1 MHQRSARRSVLRAC
15 LVLSGA
21 ALMLA
26 GTLPAQ
32 STPETSSSRIGLLL
46 APLPGVTIAPT
57 ARVSGTGL
65 RLSFTASVT
74 GLPAVGRT
82 VLLQS
87 RKGTGLWKTV
97 ATTRWSGQGRINLS
111 YVPLA
116 AAAYQYRT
124 VIAAAKGLKAV
135 VGRAIP
141 FTVKP
146 TTNTVGLSHGGGTN
160 WNGVKTFKFSVSAPT
175 GVDTRSRASRKVHLE
190 VRHVGDP
197 TWTYTGLVT
206 TGATGI
212 AAFNVRVSRSGRFE
226 ARAVLHAAP
235 GMPSS
240 TSAVVAYSI
249 QPTMV
254 LADNAKSTPISKA
267 ALGVGGLLG
276 AAVPEPFGSIRIW
289 DAGVAWNQI
298 ETKPNTDPSTWN
310 WTKLDGI
317 VAEAER
323 KGQKLLYVIASTPR
337 FYAADPDAIAMVH
350 NPAAYPLGAS
360 QPPTRSGADKFGAG
374 GDATGDPEMNS
385 YRRFVTA
392 VVKRYQGRIEAY
404 QAWNEANLVDYWQG
418 TAAQM
423 AMMTQIVKEVTDAN
437 DPSAL
442 AVSASIA
449 TRRMLSFYPFVDDYL
464 ASLKALGSP
473 AEVYSVHLY
482 PYFSQSVSDVM
493 KLAGMFKRV
502 LVDSRVELTGR
513 PIWNTEINY
522 RTNGT
527 EAETATLIKDP
538 LTDSQVRAIVGQIY
552 MRSLSAGIS
561 RTYWYGWIQPPT
573 TCTAFCLGIPMWTN
587 TPATNT
593 ITRLATWLATPGSA
607 AESIEGCTTN
617 ASSLTSCR
625 LTMQGGSHKY
635 IVWSE
640 KSTSTFANV
649 GGAKVTGTH
658 TLEGA
663 TLPYSA
669 GVYTA
674 NTEPAL
680 VDVA

>member
-1 MHQRSARRSVLRAC
+1 MLRAC

-32 STPETSSSRIGLLL
+32 STPETSSSRIGLLRT
-46 APLPGVTIAPT
+46 PIPGVTIAPA

-97 ATTRWSGQGRINLS
+97 ATTRWSGRGKVSLS
-111 YVPLA
+111 YVPLT

-135 VGRAIP
+135 VGRVIP

-146 TTNTVGLSHGGGTN
+146 TTNKVALSQGGGTN
-160 WNGVKTFKFSVSAPT
+160 WNGVKAFRFSVSAPT
-175 GVDTRSRASRKVHLE
+175 GVDTRSRAARKVTLE
-190 VRHVGDP
+190 VRHLGDP
-197 TWTYTGLVT
+197 TWTKTGLVT
-206 TGATGI
+206 TGATGV
-212 AAFNVRVSRSGRFE
+212 ASVNVRVSRSGQFE
-226 ARAVLHAAP
+226 ARAVLQAAP

-254 LADNAKSTPISKA
+254 LPDNAKSTPISKA
-267 ALGVGGLLG
+267 TLGVGGLLG
-276 AAVPEPFGSIRIW
+276 AAVPDQFGSIRIW

-323 KGQKLLYVIASTPR
+323 KNQKLLYVFGLVPR
-337 FYAADPDAIAMVH
+337 FYAADPEA
-350 NPAAYPLGAS
+350 PAAPGYPLGGS
-360 QPPTRSGADKFGAG
+360 QPPTRSGADKFDGTGANANG
-374 GDATGDPEMNS
+374 VGDPAMDS
-385 YRRFVTA
+385 YRRFATA
-392 VVKRYQGRIEAY
+392 MVKRYKGRIDAY
-404 QAWNEANLVDYWQG
+404 QSWNETNLKFFWQG
-418 TAAQM
+418 SAAQ
-423 AMMTQIVKEVTDAN
+423 AAELTKILDEVTTAE
-437 DPSAL
+437 DPAAL
-442 AVSASIA
+442 TVTASIA
-449 TRRMLSFYPFVDDYL
+449 TRSASGFFPFVDDYL
-464 ASLKALGSP
+464 TELAKRNWPGD
-473 AEVYSVHLY
+473 VYSAHFY
-482 PYFSQSVSDVM
+482 PQFAWGVPEIM
-493 KLAGMFKRV
+493 KLEGMFKRV
-502 LVDSRVELTGR
+502 LADAGAPTK
-513 PIWNTEINY
+513 PIWNTEVNY

-527 EAETATLIKDP
+527 EEETRALIANP
-538 LTDSQVRAIVGQIY
+538 LTDAQIRTVVGQIY
-552 MRSLSAGIS
+552 IRSLSVGIQ
-561 RTYWYGWIQPPT
+561 RTYWYGWIQPPVS
-573 TCTAFCLGIPMWTN
+573 CVVFCLGIPMWTD
-587 TPATNT
+587 TTATKAMGQ
-593 ITRLATWLATPGSA
+593 LAVWLATPG
-607 AESIEGCTTN
+607 AEAQSIEDCTTN

-640 KSTSTFANV
+640 TSTSTFSSV

-658 TLEGA
+658 ALAGGA
-663 TLPYSA
+663 LNFAA

-674 NTEPAL
+674 TTEPAL